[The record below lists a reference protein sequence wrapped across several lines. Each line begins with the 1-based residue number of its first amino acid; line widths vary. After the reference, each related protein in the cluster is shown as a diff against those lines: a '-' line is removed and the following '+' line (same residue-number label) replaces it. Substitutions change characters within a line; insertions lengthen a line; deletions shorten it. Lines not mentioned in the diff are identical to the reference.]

1 MNTIW
6 PGLSSSRCCSSSG
19 TLLYFLAN
27 SGDGLMNKD
36 SVAPAPKK
44 PSASVRKLWPCSVT
58 MLPTG
63 TVPPKFI
70 LFLYAVAMPSMMFF
84 ILWPAPSPCSC
95 TKSLGA
101 SSAWKLQTCWP
112 FQHLSAAHPGVE
124 GPRDLARV
132 DDAIRV
138 KNGRH
143 VGQRTLAHD
152 EHIGTHH
159 VCPSVQQ
166 GALVQVHPHAFQR
179 EHGKVLLVLRFLAL
193 RIPLHRAPQMDVCIL
208 HVRFA
213 YALDHVE
220 IEAVVDEASAIPL
233 DASPH
238 HVDRN
243 G

>member
-1 MNTIW
+1 MLGDDVADGHCASEVHLVLVRRRHAIYDVLH
-6 PGLSSSRCCSSSG
+6 PVASAIAV
-19 TLLYFLAN
+19 LLHEEPRRIFGVEVADLECAELRRDGELRN
-27 SGDGLMNKD
+27 SVGQALLEL
-36 SVAPAPKK
+36 VIA
-44 PSASVRKLWPCSVT
+44 
-58 MLPTG
+58 
-63 TVPPKFI
+63 
-70 LFLYAVAMPSMMFF
+70 
-84 ILWPAPSPCSC
+84 
-95 TKSLGA
+95 
-101 SSAWKLQTCWP
+101 CWP
-112 FQHLSAAHPGVE
+112 SKHLRAAHPGVE

-138 KNGRH
+138 KHGRH

-152 EHIGTHH
+152 KHIGTHH
-159 VCPSVQQ
+159 VCPRVQQ

-179 EHGKVLLVLRFLAL
+179 EHGKVLLGLRFLAL